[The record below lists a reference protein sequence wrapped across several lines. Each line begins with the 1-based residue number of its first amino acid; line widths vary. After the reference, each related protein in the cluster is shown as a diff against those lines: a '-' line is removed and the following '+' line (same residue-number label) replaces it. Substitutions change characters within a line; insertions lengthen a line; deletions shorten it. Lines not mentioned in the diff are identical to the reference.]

1 MSALSSF
8 AKFFQEGG
16 PFMYPILA
24 VGVVI
29 LATSLERFF
38 VISRASSWN
47 SKKLAHDLAER
58 IRKGDRA
65 GAIAIADKIK
75 SPLGRV
81 ASAIVHSSARTEEA
95 VLAAA
100 DNEATVVVPPL
111 SRRLSNL
118 NLLANIATLLGL
130 LGTIFGLITA
140 FSAVGA
146 ADPSQRSSFL
156 AVGIAQALNTT
167 AFGLII
173 AVPALLI
180 HGFFVGR
187 IERIFQQIDE
197 MAVHLTRTLFEGG
210 AHGAP
215 PRPASA
221 TPAHPASSGF
231 HQAPRHPSTLE
242 PPKGH

>member
-1 MSALSSF
+1 VSALSSF

-29 LATSLERFF
+29 LATFFERFF

-47 SKKLAHDLAER
+47 SKKLTHDLAER

-65 GAIAIADKIK
+65 GAIALADKIK

-81 ASAIVHSSARTEEA
+81 ASAIAHSSARTEES
-95 VLAAA
+95 VFAAA

-130 LGTIFGLITA
+130 LGTVFGLITA
-140 FSAVGA
+140 FAAVGA

-167 AFGLII
+167 GFGLII
-173 AVPALLI
+173 AVPALLM
-180 HGFFVGR
+180 HGFLVGR
-187 IERIFQQIDE
+187 VERILQQIDE
-197 MAVHLTRTLFEGG
+197 MTVHLTRTLFEGG
-210 AHGAP
+210 TH
-215 PRPASA
+215 ASA
-221 TPAHPASSGF
+221 SRAGSSAPAQTASSGI
-231 HQAPRHPSTLE
+231 HHAPRHPSTHDA
-242 PPKGH
+242 PRGH